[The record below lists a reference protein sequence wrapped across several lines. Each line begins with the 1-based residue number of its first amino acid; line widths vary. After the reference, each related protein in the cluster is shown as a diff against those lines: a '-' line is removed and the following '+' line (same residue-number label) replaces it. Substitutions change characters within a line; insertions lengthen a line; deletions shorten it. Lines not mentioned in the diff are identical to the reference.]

1 MEQYNS
7 TMIWLAGPS
16 FQIYDQS
23 YYWNWCT
30 QTDGDCQDSDIK
42 EESMMIGDI
51 KVGNMKKLEI

>member
-1 MEQYNS
+1 M
-7 TMIWLAGPS
+7 AGWSS

-30 QTDGDCQDSDIK
+30 QTDGDCSDSDIKK

-51 KVGNMKKLEI
+51 KVRL